1 MPSAIVPLDRLRALR
16 RKLDD
21 LLMGRRLSADPE
33 RTGVVDLSDFASRCE
48 AFARYAAESAAAL
61 AGASAPEA
69 ACARRVCEDA
79 ELAARYAALLE
90 TTPRTDRRVAAQCD
104 ALEEA
109 ARRTEAAI
117 LANGLLEEP
126 ASLASAS
133 AIARKERDR
142 FAPFVAF
149 TGTIEDAPPALLSRE
164 ELLRAIRRAA
174 LDRAFGTLELSV
186 ARDGRLTVGDR
197 AFGGGAPAEGLPRG
211 PHEPPEVKRAL
222 DLREATADPA
232 LRDFLLAK
240 AVDEALFALLAPRLA
255 RAETVERARAFPT
268 KAGKRGAVR
277 PEAVRAEVPGWDV
290 AEAARAVEKVAERRA
305 GPEWAR
311 LPRGAYVLRLLVAED
326 DALAGDL
333 LALAPALRRMERG
346 EAVEGTRDRAERALR
361 GLLGRLG

>member
-1 MPSAIVPLDRLRALR
+1 MPSAIVPLDRLRALK

-33 RTGVVDLSDFASRCE
+33 RTGIVDLSDFAARCE

-61 AGASAPEA
+61 AEASAPEA
-69 ACARRVCEDA
+69 LCVRRVCEDA

-90 TTPRTDRRVAAQCD
+90 TTPRTERRTAAQCD

-109 ARRTEAAI
+109 ARRAEAAI

-126 ASLASAS
+126 PSIASAS
-133 AIARKERDR
+133 AIARRERER
-142 FAPFVAF
+142 FAPFVEF

-164 ELLRAIRRAA
+164 ELLRTIRRAA

-186 ARDGRLTVGDR
+186 TRDGVLRVGDSR
-197 AFGGGAPAEGLPRG
+197 VGGGAPVEGLPRS
-211 PHEPPEVKRAL
+211 PNEPPEVKRAL
-222 DLREATADPA
+222 DLREGSADES
-232 LRDFLLAK
+232 LRDFLLVK

-255 RAETVERARAFPT
+255 RTETIERARAFPT
-268 KAGKRGAVR
+268 RAGKRGAVR
-277 PEAVRAEVPGWDV
+277 PEAVRAGVPGWDV

-311 LPRGAYVLRLLVAED
+311 LPRGAYLLRLLVAND
-326 DALAGDL
+326 DALAADL

-346 EAVEGTRDRAERALR
+346 ERVEGTRERAERALR
-361 GLLGRLG
+361 SLLGLLG